1 MGEHLNNFKTDTFC
15 FEGDLHQQPADNL
28 YSVIY
33 WGDPNVTVGHAF
45 WIRCIVPITE
55 PVDWYK
61 DGEPIKNHKRHH
73 GKDDFV
79 FEIQEK
85 KKIGDPNK
93 IEVKLSVNRA
103 IPRHEGSYQCNNL
116 HANSHYVR
124 VHHGKHHVVVTTPN
138 WDINDELEEE
148 KNEEFHRITNEY
160 SEHLSLVADVGSDET
175 VIKKLLTTPK
185 PLILEDKSDEDF
197 PESYE
202 MTSNTNLGGEFL
214 PERELM
220 PSLNDFDLPNID
232 YDQSSNRED
241 MTTLLFPTQL
251 PLEQTTSILINANI
265 TANNNGFM
273 NTFHRYANAA
283 PSLIT
288 FVDVTFASSSSPLP
302 PALPSAQ
309 TFDKIPIQNGIPG
322 EALNTVDATQIIPFI

>member
-1 MGEHLNNFKTDTFC
+1 M
-15 FEGDLHQQPADNL
+15 HQQPADNL

-45 WIRCIVPITE
+45 WIRCIVPSSE
-55 PVDWYK
+55 RVDWYK
-61 DGEPIKNHKRHH
+61 DGEPIEKHRRHH

-85 KKIGDPNK
+85 NKIGDPNK
-93 IEVKLSVNRA
+93 KEAKLTVIRA
-103 IPRHEGSYQCNNL
+103 IPRHEGRYQCNNL

-148 KNEEFHRITNEY
+148 KNEEFHKITTNEY
-160 SEHLSLVADVGSDET
+160 LEHPSLVSDASSDE
-175 VIKKLLTTPK
+175 IFIEKLLTTPK

-197 PESYE
+197 PESNE
-202 MTSNTNLGGEFL
+202 MSSNTDLRREFL

-220 PSLNDFDLPNID
+220 PSINDFDRTNID
-232 YDQSSNRED
+232 YDQSSSRED
-241 MTTLLFPTQL
+241 MTTLLYTTQF
-251 PLEQTTSILINANI
+251 PLEQTTTSSLIDNI
-265 TANNNGFM
+265 TTNNNDFL
-273 NTFHRYANAA
+273 NTFDRYANAA

-288 FVDVTFASSSSPLP
+288 FVDVTYAPLSSPLP

-322 EALNTVDATQIIPFI
+322 EALNAVDATQ